1 MKTIKLSILCIFF
14 SCSVFAETIEFNAD
28 SMSGTVNDAN
38 SFTSLV
44 GNAFVKTNSIELDAD
59 LIEIKGTN
67 YRTINATGTITGTY
81 SEAGF
86 IFSCDSL
93 TYDRELKVAI
103 LKGNV
108 TMHDTENDVD
118 LSSEFIEYNQNTE
131 IANIQIKVKII
142 QGESTCTSS
151 FAVYR
156 KNEQI
161 LELNGSPKIT
171 QKEDVFKAHEIMFNL
186 DTEEIT
192 LIGKVHGTVTDDGEK
207 KED

>member
-1 MKTIKLSILCIFF
+1 MKTIKLSFLCIFF
-14 SCSVFAETIEFNAD
+14 SCSIFAETIEFNAD
-28 SMSGTVNDAN
+28 SMSGTVSDTN

-44 GNAFVKTNSIELDAD
+44 GNAFVKTDSIELDAD
-59 LIEIKGTN
+59 SIEIKGPN
-67 YRTINATGTITGTY
+67 YRIINAIGNVKGTY

-86 IFSCDSL
+86 TFSCDSL
-93 TYDRELKVAI
+93 TYDRELKVAT

-108 TMHDTENDVD
+108 TMHDTENDVE
-118 LSSEFIEYNQNTE
+118 LFSEFIEYNQNTE
-131 IANIQIKVKII
+131 VANIQINVKII
-142 QGESTCTSS
+142 QGDSTCTSS

-171 QKEDVFKAHEIMFNL
+171 QKEDIFKAHEIMFNL

-192 LIGKVHGTVTDDGEK
+192 LIGKVQGTVIDDGK
-207 KED
+207 KEED